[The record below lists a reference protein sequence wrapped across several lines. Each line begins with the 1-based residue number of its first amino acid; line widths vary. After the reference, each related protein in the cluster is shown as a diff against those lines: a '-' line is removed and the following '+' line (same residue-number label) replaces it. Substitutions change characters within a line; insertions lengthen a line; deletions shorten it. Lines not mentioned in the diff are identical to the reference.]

1 MRIITERLSI
11 FQRIHDNIRLVYH
24 ISEWCFISKTQ
35 YVFAVRLTL
44 DILFLSIGSN
54 LTINSWEEAGA
65 SEAKQTN

>member
-1 MRIITERLSI
+1 VL
-11 FQRIHDNIRLVYH
+11 
-24 ISEWCFISKTQ
+24 
-35 YVFAVRLTL
+35 AVRLTL